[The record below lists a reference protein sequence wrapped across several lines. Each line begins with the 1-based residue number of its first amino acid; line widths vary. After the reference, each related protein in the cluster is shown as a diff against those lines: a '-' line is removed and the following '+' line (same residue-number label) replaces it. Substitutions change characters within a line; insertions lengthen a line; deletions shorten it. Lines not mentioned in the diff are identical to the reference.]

1 LIEFEPTEEQQ
12 LIVDTVRQ
20 FAANEIR
27 PLARAASEAR
37 KLPGDVLAQA
47 HELGLVA
54 LGLDEAH
61 GGGGDRSALTG
72 VLIAEELAFG
82 DLAIALAILSPSLTG
97 LPVSE
102 FGTDEQ
108 KSQILPALLG
118 QSFCAGSLALV
129 EPDFRFDPFRP
140 ATCAKR
146 DGDEYLLS
154 GRKCLVPWIDGGDSV
169 LVIASE
175 DDGPQAFLVPRNA
188 TGLTATPE
196 RNLGLDALPTAE
208 LELADVRIP
217 ASARLG
223 GDAGCDVRALIDRGR
238 VALAATAIGV
248 ARAAFEISRDY
259 AKEREAF
266 GAPIATKQAIAFK
279 IADMAIEIDAARL
292 LVWEAAWRL
301 DRGDPATRESVLAA
315 RQAAQV
321 ALVVTDGAVQVL
333 GGHGYIRDYLPELLH
348 RNARG
353 FATFEA
359 LTLI

>member
-27 PLARAASEAR
+27 PHAHDAAEAR
-37 KLPGDVLAQA
+37 KLPASVLEQA

-61 GGGGDRSALTG
+61 GGGGDRSAVTG
-72 VLIAEELAFG
+72 ALIAEELAYG

-102 FGTDEQ
+102 FGTEAQ
-108 KSQILPALLG
+108 KAEILPALVG
-118 QSFCAGSLALV
+118 PTFRAGSLALV
-129 EPDFRFDPFRP
+129 EPDLRFDPFRP
-140 ATCAKR
+140 ATRATR
-146 DGDEYLLS
+146 VGGDYELS
-154 GRKCLVPWIDGGDSV
+154 GRKCFVPWLDSGDQV
-169 LVIASE
+169 LVMAME
-175 DDGPQAFLVPRNA
+175 GDGPQAFLVSRNA
-188 TGLTATPE
+188 PGLSATAE
-196 RNLGLDALPTAE
+196 RNLGLDALPTVE
-208 LELADVRIP
+208 LELDNVRVP

-223 GDAGCDVRALIDRGR
+223 GETGCDARSIVDRGR
-238 VALAATAIGV
+238 IALAATAVGV
-248 ARAAFEISRDY
+248 ARAAFEIARDY
-259 AKEREAF
+259 AKQREAF

-292 LVWEAAWRL
+292 LVWEAAWLL
-301 DRGDPATRESVLAA
+301 DNGAKATREAVLAS

-333 GGHGYIRDYLPELLH
+333 GGYGYIRDYLPEMLH
-348 RNARG
+348 RNACG
-353 FATFEA
+353 FTNFET